1 MNSYSRDIVQLR
13 GKTNTLTR
21 NVEETRSTITDM
33 DARLSSEIRQNAGEI
48 ALRVRKDSIISEINI
63 SPEAI
68 TIQAQRIDLKGLVN
82 AQELVSKFTTIST
95 LNAEKANLQNLI
107 SQKATIDDLNAV
119 NARVGTIE
127 ANYISASKVKAE
139 YMEITNWTSAGK
151 IRADGI
157 DVEQLIAEFAD
168 IVNVNLQNLWVN
180 GFYLESKFFLVNGAQ
195 ASWCTANIGGETIM
209 YLGQPP
215 YKINDSLSFW

>member
-157 DVEQLIAEFAD
+157 DVEQLDATKIVALLAKVNQVQVTDLIANDGVHCARVTMGALTLRASNKWKT
-168 IVNVNLQNLWVN
+168 ISVNDTLYTVLCQ
-180 GFYLESKFFLVNGAQ
+180 S
-195 ASWCTANIGGETIM
+195 
-209 YLGQPP
+209 
-215 YKINDSLSFW
+215 